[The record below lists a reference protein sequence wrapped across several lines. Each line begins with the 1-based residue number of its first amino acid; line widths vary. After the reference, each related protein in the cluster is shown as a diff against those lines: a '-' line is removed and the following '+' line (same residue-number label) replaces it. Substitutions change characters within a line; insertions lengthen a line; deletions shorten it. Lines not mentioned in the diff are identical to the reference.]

1 MSNNI
6 DRLNRLERI
15 EALGKRP
22 AALER
27 RLEVLFDSIAANQD
41 RLADSQHDDYW
52 LDIRC
57 AIKDDREE
65 MEALLKLK
73 SKLKK
78 KEDCPYWQAVKY
90 DWPEDHDARCTDCQ
104 RLMAS

>member
-6 DRLNRLERI
+6 DKLNRLERI
-15 EALGKRP
+15 EALAKNP
-22 AALER
+22 AALEK

-41 RLADSQHDDYW
+41 RLAGSQYDDYW

-65 MEALLKLK
+65 MEQLLRLK
-73 SKLKK
+73 QELK
-78 KEDCPYWQAVKY
+78 
-90 DWPEDHDARCTDCQ
+90 R
-104 RLMAS
+104 AS